1 MGVADRVG
9 SLEIGK
15 DADIVIFNGD
25 PLKDIASTVA
35 CTIVDGKIIYRE
47 GV

>member
-1 MGVADRVG
+1 MGVASRVG

-35 CTIVDGKIIYRE
+35 YTIIDGKVVYKE
-47 GV
+47 